1 MSTESPTLRLIRYSE
16 KALAVVGPSK
26 QFKDSLKDLGGRW
39 NSALTINGKQEMG
52 WIFSRKSKDSLEA
65 LLKIKEEDPSGSKS
79 ASSAADASAAIVP
92 PPPPSIAHPQAEG
105 DDVLFFTETTSN
117 DFIVIGRNKTFKR
130 VDELKALG
138 GVWTGGFRFPNS
150 SRAAV
155 DAVLSAPEVPPSRKR
170 SRATEVTENADN
182 GEEE

>member
-39 NSALTINGKQEMG
+39 NSALTINGKREMG
-52 WIFSRKSKDSLEA
+52 WIFSLKSKDSLEA

-79 ASSAADASAAIVP
+79 DASAVIVP

-150 SRAAV
+150 SRAEV
-155 DAVLSAPEVPPSRKR
+155 DAILSAPEVPLSRKR

-182 GEEE
+182 GEDE

>member
-1 MSTESPTLRLIRYSE
+1 MSTESSTLRLIRYSE

-39 NSALTINGKQEMG
+39 NSALTINGKREMG
-52 WIFSRKSKDSLEA
+52 WIFSLKSKDSLEA

-79 ASSAADASAAIVP
+79 DASAAIVP

-138 GVWTGGFRFPNS
+138 GVWTGGFRFPTS

-155 DAVLSAPEVPPSRKR
+155 DAVLSAPEVPLSRKR

-182 GEEE
+182 GEDE